1 MSIKTLLE
9 KAMLKIGARSG
20 SPSSTDVTYPVT
32 WKDDETAT
40 TSFVAPADGFCK
52 FYGVSKGESCYGSIW
67 SKADVMFCQ
76 PHAGNGI
83 TGSTRVAKGSNV
95 SVSCNK
101 MNKNYDV
108 TVTFVY
114 AIGGNG

>member
-1 MSIKTLLE
+1 MGIKTLLE

-20 SPSSTDVTYPVT
+20 SPSSTGVDYPVT
-32 WKDDETAT
+32 WKNDETAT
-40 TSFVAPADGFCK
+40 VRFVAPADGFCN
-52 FYGVSKGESCYGSIW
+52 FYGVSKGEACYGAIW

-76 PHAGNGI
+76 SQAGNGI

-95 SVSCNK
+95 FVSCNK
-101 MNKNYDV
+101 MNKNHDV

-114 AIGGNG
+114 AIGGKG